1 MTASAPSGAIPEPD
15 PKVSKAEDDYISQ
28 IKSAGLPDITTL
40 QISDGAPRFPRRPA
54 YGTRGKPVRLWAN
67 YFELLPP
74 PDLRLH
80 RYSVQVTDS
89 ENREFG
95 GRRLNQVF
103 RLLLEQPPLASRRQ
117 DIVTDFK
124 AQLLSRVQFD
134 DEVLRT
140 IPNRIQYRAEGEDEA
155 QINAPYY
162 KVAVVATGTV
172 TVSEL
177 TDYLTSTNPRAALN
191 KQPILQALNI
201 FLGHYTKV
209 SSAHATVGS
218 SRSFLVSP
226 SNDANRDLGAGLR
239 AVRGF
244 FSSVRVATSRILVN
258 VNVSNAAFYAPLPLA
273 QAIQAWG
280 PPNAY
285 DRVKLQ
291 AFLKYVRVK
300 VLHIKPKKNKAGQ
313 LIPRVKTIFAL
324 ATRNDGRGKDGP
336 THPPEVPT
344 FAAGPRDVKFWL
356 DDAPAESS
364 STTPSAPPAG
374 KASGKK
380 GKGKAQAP
388 AGGSSRS
395 GPPSGESGG
404 RYISVAEHFLNSK
417 RCLIMF
423 SCLLLTRP
431 EYGMQTFANFPVVN
445 VGTTAKPSYL
455 PAEACEIL
463 PGQSSRAKLDSE
475 QTQKMIAFAVR
486 SPWLNARS
494 IHQTS
499 PSEVGLIPQVNSD
512 IVSYLC
518 PLHMAI
524 CSHV

>member
-1 MTASAPSGAIPEPD
+1 MAARAPGGGIPGPD
-15 PKVSKAEDDYISQ
+15 PKVSKAEDDYINQ
-28 IKSAGLPDITTL
+28 IKSTGLPDITTL

-54 YGTRGKPVRLWAN
+54 YGTKGKPVRLWAN

-74 PDLRLH
+74 PDLLLH
-80 RYSVQVTDS
+80 RYSVKVTERVDGKD
-89 ENREFG
+89 RDLG

-103 RLLLEQPPLASRRQ
+103 RLLLEQPPLAGRRQ

-124 AQLLSRVQFD
+124 AQLISRIQFD

-140 IPNRIQYRAEGEDEA
+140 IPNQIQYRAEGEDEA

-162 KVAVVATGTV
+162 KITVVSTGTV

-177 TDYLTSTNPRAALN
+177 TDYLTSTNPRAALD

-201 FLGHYTKV
+201 FLGHYTKA
-209 SSAHATVGS
+209 SPAHATVGS
-218 SRSFLVSP
+218 SRSFPVNP

-239 AVRGF
+239 AIRGF

-258 VNVSNAAFYAPLPLA
+258 VNVSNAAFYDALPLV
-273 QAIQAWG
+273 QSIQAWG
-280 PPNAY
+280 PANGFN
-285 DRVKLQ
+285 RVRLQ

-324 ATRNDGRGKDGP
+324 ATRNDGRGPKGP
-336 THPPEVPT
+336 AHPPQVPE
-344 FAAGPRDVKFWL
+344 FAAGPKDVKFWL
-356 DDAPAESS
+356 DDAPAEGS

-388 AGGSSRS
+388 AGGSGRS

-417 RCLIMF
+417 RCL
-423 SCLLLTRP
+423 STCP
-431 EYGMQTFANFPVVN
+431 FPMSI
-445 VGTTAKPSYL
+445 AY
-455 PAEACEIL
+455 
-463 PGQSSRAKLDSE
+463 SSRLWNAD
-475 QTQKMIAFAVR
+475 QCQIAC
-486 SPWLNARS
+486 
-494 IHQTS
+494 
-499 PSEVGLIPQVNSD
+499 G
-512 IVSYLC
+512 
-518 PLHMAI
+518 
-524 CSHV
+524 

>member
-1 MTASAPSGAIPEPD
+1 MTGRAPSGGIPEPD
-15 PKVSKAEDDYISQ
+15 PKVSKAEDDYIKQ

-40 QISDGAPRFPRRPA
+40 EISDGAPRFPRRPA

-74 PDLRLH
+74 PDLLLH
-80 RYSVQVTDS
+80 RYSVKVTERVVGKD
-89 ENREFG
+89 RDLG

-103 RLLLEQPPLASRRQ
+103 RLLLEQPPLAGRRQ

-124 AQLLSRVQFD
+124 AQLISRTQFD

-140 IPNRIQYRAEGEDEA
+140 IPNQIQYRAEGEDEA

-162 KVAVVATGTV
+162 KIAVVSTGTV

-177 TDYLTSTNPRAALN
+177 TDYLTSTNPRAALD

-201 FLGHYTKV
+201 FLGHYAKASPT
-209 SSAHATVGS
+209 HATVGS
-218 SRSFLVSP
+218 KSFLVNP

-239 AVRGF
+239 AIRGF

-258 VNVSNAAFYAPLPLA
+258 VNVSNAAFYAPSPLV
-273 QAIQAWG
+273 QSIQNWG
-280 PPNAY
+280 PPNGY
-285 DRVKLQ
+285 NRVKLQ

-300 VLHIKPKKNKAGQ
+300 VLHIKAKKNKAGQ

-324 ATRNDGRGKDGP
+324 ATRNDGRGQGGL
-336 THPPEVPT
+336 THPPEVSE

-356 DDAPAESS
+356 DDAPAEGS
-364 STTPSAPPAG
+364 STTPSATPAG

-388 AGGSSRS
+388 AGGSGRS
-395 GPPSGESGG
+395 GPPSGEVGG

-417 RCLIMF
+417 RRNFTCL
-423 SCLLLTRP
+423 
-431 EYGMQTFANFPVVN
+431 FPMSI
-445 VGTTAKPSYL
+445 AY
-455 PAEACEIL
+455 
-463 PGQSSRAKLDSE
+463 SSRL
-475 QTQKMIAFAVR
+475 
-486 SPWLNARS
+486 WNAD
-494 IHQTS
+494 Q
-499 PSEVGLIPQVNSD
+499 
-512 IVSYLC
+512 C
-518 PLHMAI
+518 
-524 CSHV
+524 